1 MRVSKMRARWIAPF
15 VCLLALLIGPA
26 PEGLAQDREGEATN
40 QRMQEGR
47 LVERFLDLATMELNL
62 SVEQREALVRIMEE
76 TSQRRRDLGRAETQL
91 RRDIQR
97 ALSDP
102 ATQSETFARLIER
115 RFELQ
120 ARGLELQRWQQERIA
135 QALTPRQTLRFML
148 MQERL
153 AQRVEAMRRGKR
165 P

>member
-1 MRVSKMRARWIAPF
+1 MSVDKMTVRWFATF
-15 VCLLALLIGPA
+15 ACLLTLVAVPTA
-26 PEGLAQDREGEATN
+26 DGLGQEREVDGTD

-47 LVERFLDLATMELNL
+47 LVERFLDLATVELNL
-62 SVEQREALVRIMEE
+62 SVAQREALGGIMEE
-76 TSQRRRDLGRAETQL
+76 TSQRRRDLGRAQVQL

-102 ATQSETFARLIER
+102 ATESETFARLIER

-120 ARGLELQRWQQERIA
+120 ARGLELQRWQRERIG